1 MTVLAAVGPYPAG
14 VVATA
19 IVLSLVPDLSDEE
32 VKWLAAVWIVW
43 CPLVP
48 VAVPLSVFVRVAGL
62 VVTITRRRGQP

>member
-1 MTVLAAVGPYPAG
+1 MTVLAVVGLYLAG